1 MERVGCPVL
10 HLQGREAEDDGL
22 ISSLGG
28 QRVPYLPAGYWMKVS
43 IIIGDFTGE
52 AFSVGLV
59 QVNPSDLGMIWVP
72 WSFYSRA

>member
-28 QRVPYLPAGYWMKVS
+28 QRVPYLSAGYWMKAS

-52 AFSVGLV
+52 
-59 QVNPSDLGMIWVP
+59 PSLWD
-72 WSFYSRA
+72 